1 VLAGWGE
8 AMVEGGA
15 EGWGAGAAWGALFG
29 DVLAR
34 RLILRFVLA
43 RAALG
48 LHRAHGRDASLQPT
62 CFPPL
67 LEARARRRHIA
78 RARARAPGMRGRRQ
92 GRGGG
97 RTGGGCTGWAL
108 EFGSKPHAAAP
119 AAMCSCAGTLATPLY
134 GGTRMWGC

>member
-1 VLAGWGE
+1 MQETVESVLAGWGE

-67 LEARARRRHIA
+67 LEARACRHIA
-78 RARARAPGMRGRRQ
+78 RVPAPGARDARLVPETQRWSHGQ
-92 GRGGG
+92 
-97 RTGGGCTGWAL
+97 
-108 EFGSKPHAAAP
+108 
-119 AAMCSCAGTLATPLY
+119 
-134 GGTRMWGC
+134 